1 MRPGSIIYFF
11 REAGK
16 SLKRNR
22 LLSFATVT
30 TVAVCILILGF
41 GVLFTLNAS
50 NFMNHLEADV
60 QIRAF
65 LDQDLTTSQISDIGR
80 EIEAIPGVKSHEFFS
95 RDEALSKMQKEFGR
109 KEYDLKSTLGKN
121 PLPHTY
127 IVKVAN
133 PRDVT
138 RVAERINKLPGVYKV
153 NYGKGTVE
161 RLFQVT
167 RWLRI
172 IGIIFIVLLLVG
184 AIFLIATT
192 IRLAIFARRKEIYL
206 MKLIGSSDWFI
217 RWPFFL
223 EGIFL
228 SVVGALVSIGILA
241 SAYGSLIGK
250 MHNLYFVQLVTDS
263 VALGHLYLALLA
275 AGVLLGVV
283 GTGISLNRFLKV

>member
-22 LLSFATVT
+22 LLSFATIT

-50 NFMNHLEADV
+50 NFMKHLEADV

-65 LDQDLTTSQISDIGR
+65 LDQDLTSSQISDIGR

-95 RDEALSKMQKEFGR
+95 RDEALGKMQKEFGR

-133 PRDVT
+133 PQEVA
-138 RVAERINKLPGVYKV
+138 RVADRINKLPGVYKV

-172 IGIIFIVLLLVG
+172 IGIVFIVLLLVG

-206 MKLIGSSDWFI
+206 MKLIGSTDWFI

-228 SVVGALVSIGILA
+228 SIVGALVSIGILA
-241 SAYGSLIGK
+241 SAYGSLISK
-250 MHNLYFVQLVTDS
+250 MHNLFFIQLVTDS
-263 VALGHLYLALLA
+263 AILGHLYLGLLA
-275 AGVLLGVV
+275 AGALLGVV